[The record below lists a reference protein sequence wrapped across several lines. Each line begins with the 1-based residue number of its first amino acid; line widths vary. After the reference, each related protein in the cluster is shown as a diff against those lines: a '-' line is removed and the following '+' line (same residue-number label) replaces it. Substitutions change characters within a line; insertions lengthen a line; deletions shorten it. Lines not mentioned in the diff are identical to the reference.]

1 MNKQQ
6 VIDKL
11 HKHFIDKGIIYPKW
25 ELNEIT
31 ESFLSIVSESLE
43 QGHNVSLSRFG
54 KFSVK
59 TKKGHRFYNLPKGT
73 TEFAPEKRV
82 IGFALR
88 KRIDS
93 PKTQV

>member
-59 TKKGHRFYNLPKGT
+59 THKGRNFHNVHTGCVEYTPD
-73 TEFAPEKRV
+73 
-82 IGFALR
+82 R
-88 KRIDS
+88 KAILFS
-93 PKTQV
+93 VKTGRKE